1 MSGKWSILIDH
12 PLISAGFWRV
22 SLYFQTIPCANTM
35 FHLPTPESSHQASK
49 KNIRLGFLRLGL
61 RRLGLLALLRWFRQF
76 VVHQLV
82 QLAAGETTYLYIFIY
97 IYVYIYVCVYIY
109 ILHKY
114 VYIYIH
120 PCECHKPTSWACV
133 IGFTRVFHLEENLE
147 FEVTRMDVGRKPT
160 TANKSFKG
168 ICEKDC

>member
-1 MSGKWSILIDH
+1 MINSDRPSIDIRWILE
-12 PLISAGFWRV
+12 GFPIFSDNPMCQHHV
-22 SLYFQTIPCANTM
+22 SSANTRI
-35 FHLPTPESSHQASK
+35 LPPGFKK

-97 IYVYIYVCVYIY
+97 MYIYIYICMCIY

-114 VYIYIH
+114 VYIYIYIYIH
-120 PCECHKPTSWACV
+120 VNATS
-133 IGFTRVFHLEENLE
+133 LP
-147 FEVTRMDVGRKPT
+147 VGHV
-160 TANKSFKG
+160 
-168 ICEKDC
+168 